1 MPEPETINAVSPV
14 LPDID
19 PVNNCAVPPEPVVK
33 TGDPEI
39 IMFPPVVVPIAV
51 LEPAFKTIA
60 LDVVLPTVMFSPKVK
75 FPDVV
80 EALNV
85 ESDVVAPMLPPDKV
99 KASDAVIV
107 KA

>member
-1 MPEPETINAVSPV
+1 V

-39 IMFPPVVVPIAV
+39 IILLLAVVIPIAK
-51 LEPAFKTIA
+51 LDPAFKTIA

-80 EALNV
+80 EALKV
-85 ESDVVAPMLPPDKV
+85 ESDVLAPMLPPDNIN
-99 KASDAVIV
+99 ASDVVIV

>member
-1 MPEPETINAVSPV
+1 M

-19 PVNNCAVPPEPVVK
+19 PVNNFAVPPEPVVK

-39 IMFPPVVVPIAV
+39 IIFPPVVVPIAV
-51 LEPAFKTIA
+51 LDPAFKTIA
-60 LDVVLPTVMFSPKVK
+60 LDVVAPTVMFSPKVK

-80 EALNV
+80 EALKV
-85 ESDVVAPMLPPDKV
+85 ESDVLAPMLPPDNV
-99 KASDAVIV
+99 NASDVVIV